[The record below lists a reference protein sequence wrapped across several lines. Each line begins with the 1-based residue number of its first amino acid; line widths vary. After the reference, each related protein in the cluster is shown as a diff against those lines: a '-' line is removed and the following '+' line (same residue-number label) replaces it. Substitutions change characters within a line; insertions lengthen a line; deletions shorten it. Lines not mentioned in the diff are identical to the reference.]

1 MKTFNRIIKHLLLL
15 FLIGITAISCKK
27 ETINFYV
34 DITNLRNETVYFF
47 VEDGSTESVPHGQVL
62 TKDLSLDSEND
73 YITVGVKLA
82 NGKILDEKKIK
93 NGEIYKVVVNKKN
106 SDANVSDEIDSWL
119 LTIEITNNSSNSVYL
134 YVGGEQKNII
144 ASKEKLSISEEII
157 NQSNPLI
164 EVKNADGR
172 ILASKRVF
180 KGQNYIKTINDPTFT
195 ITEIVLK
202 NWRANN
208 IFDTPD
214 PWFQVAINKEV
225 IGRTGY
231 IPDTKDGGLCT
242 FSNLA
247 IKIDKIYDRIDF
259 TLYDH
264 DTNYSSSGST
274 YIAGVYITDFYKYWN
289 TRVITISVSDLE
301 FTIYGTWE

>member
-1 MKTFNRIIKHLLLL
+1 M
-15 FLIGITAISCKK
+15 
-27 ETINFYV
+27 
-34 DITNLRNETVYFF
+34 NETVYFF

-157 NQSNPLI
+157 NNY
-164 EVKNADGR
+164 KN
-172 ILASKRVF
+172 SK
-180 KGQNYIKTINDPTFT
+180 
-195 ITEIVLK
+195 LK
-202 NWRANN
+202 A
-208 IFDTPD
+208 P
-214 PWFQVAINKEV
+214 
-225 IGRTGY
+225 
-231 IPDTKDGGLCT
+231 
-242 FSNLA
+242 
-247 IKIDKIYDRIDF
+247 
-259 TLYDH
+259 
-264 DTNYSSSGST
+264 
-274 YIAGVYITDFYKYWN
+274 
-289 TRVITISVSDLE
+289 
-301 FTIYGTWE
+301 